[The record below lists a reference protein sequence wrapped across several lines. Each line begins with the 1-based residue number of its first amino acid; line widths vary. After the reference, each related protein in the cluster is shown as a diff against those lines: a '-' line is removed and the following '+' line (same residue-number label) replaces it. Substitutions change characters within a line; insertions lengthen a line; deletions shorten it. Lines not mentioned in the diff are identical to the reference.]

1 MAIVARIGF
10 AIVKWKARRGLVSEV
25 PSGESKTTTENEA
38 KWEALGIGALGERY
52 AYWYLRRHGYIF
64 IARNYT
70 TVKSKGEIDLVGF
83 DGKTLAFVEVRT
95 RAAVKGK
102 PGLPELSITR
112 EKHEVFVRTAK
123 LFLREW
129 HLPEC
134 PVRFDVLAIDNVP
147 GRPPVV
153 RLHKDALS
161 PEIRRNSP
169 SRI

>member
-1 MAIVARIGF
+1 MSFLGHVGF
-10 AIVKWKARRGLVSEV
+10 AIVKWKARRGLLAEVSSTDNQE
-25 PSGESKTTTENEA
+25 KL
-38 KWEALGIGALGERY
+38 EALGVGAQGERY
-52 AYWYLRRHGYIF
+52 AYWYLRRLGYIF
-64 IARNYT
+64 LARNFT
-70 TVKSKGEIDLVGF
+70 TTRSKGEIDLVGF

-95 RAAVKGK
+95 RTATKGK

-129 HLPEC
+129 HLAEC
-134 PVRFDVLAIDNVP
+134 PVRFDVVAIDNSP
-147 GRPPVV
+147 GKPPLV

-161 PEIRRNSP
+161 PDIGRNSA